1 MKSVKLYNCDI
12 DDTMRELYELSK
24 DGNEYCCEFNEK
36 TLTSSMSIDDAYSLV
51 TGMTYDQF
59 KKYEKT
65 EIERMEKRRDE
76 RIKSGEYFGM

>member
-12 DDTMRELYELSK
+12 DGTMRELYELSK
-24 DGNEYCCEFNEK
+24 DGNEYCCGFNEK
-36 TLTSSMSIDDAYSLV
+36 TLTSSMTIDDAYLLV

-59 KKYEKT
+59 KKYEKM